1 MQLLS
6 EAFYESNAA
15 NYFGEGKHEVD
26 LNHANLH
33 MAPTNCESHH
43 SQATLLETQAQ
54 FCVSNFLDMKLHF
67 Q

>member
-33 MAPTNCESHH
+33 MAPTNCESHRT
-43 SQATLLETQAQ
+43 QATLLETQAQ
-54 FCVSNFLDMKLHF
+54 FAF
-67 Q
+67 